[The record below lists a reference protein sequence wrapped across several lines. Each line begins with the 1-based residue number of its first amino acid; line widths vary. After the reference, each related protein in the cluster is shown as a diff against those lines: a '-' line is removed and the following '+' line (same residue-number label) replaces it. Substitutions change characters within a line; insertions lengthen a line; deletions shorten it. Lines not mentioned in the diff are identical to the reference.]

1 MTSCQ
6 PSAIGHSRPSGG
18 SHQPSAISHQLKRRG
33 WFVIG
38 ALAAIATAPG
48 ISVPGSLFPVPV
60 LQAQETGLPV
70 GAKAPTST
78 VVETLDGKSFDIG
91 QYVGKTPMLLEFWAT
106 WCPLCK
112 QLEPTMIDV
121 AKRYGSKVKF
131 IGVAVSVNQTPER
144 VKLYAEKHGLPM
156 EVYYDRKGAAADG
169 YDAAA
174 TSYVVIVDKT
184 GTVVYTGLGGTQNLE
199 TAIKK
204 ALGAPGTPGP

>member
-1 MTSCQ
+1 MTSQQ
-6 PSAIGHSRPSGG
+6 PTAIAALRTAVI
-18 SHQPSAISHQLKRRG
+18 SHQPSAISHQRRRRRR
-33 WFVIG
+33 FAIG
-38 ALAAIATAPG
+38 AFAAIAIAP
-48 ISVPGSLFPVPV
+48 ILSVPGSPFPVTG

-70 GAKAPTST
+70 GAKAPAST

-91 QYVGKTPMLLEFWAT
+91 QYVGKTPMLIEFWAT

-112 QLEPTMIDV
+112 QLEPTMVDV

-156 EVYYDRKGAAADG
+156 EVYYDRKGTAADG

-184 GTVVYTGLGGTQNLE
+184 GTVVYTGLGGTQNIE
-199 TAIKK
+199 AAVKK
-204 ALGAPGTPGP
+204 ALGTPGTPGA

>member
-1 MTSCQ
+1 M
-6 PSAIGHSRPSGG
+6 
-18 SHQPSAISHQLKRRG
+18 
-33 WFVIG
+33 V
-38 ALAAIATAPG
+38 APG
-48 ISVPGSLFPVPV
+48 ITVPGSLFAVPA

-70 GAKAPTST
+70 GAKAPAST

-91 QYVGKTPMLLEFWAT
+91 QYVGKTPMLIEFWAT

-112 QLEPTMIDV
+112 QLEPTMVDV

-156 EVYYDRKGAAADG
+156 EVYFDRKGAAADG

-174 TSYVVIVDKT
+174 TSYVVIVDKS
-184 GTVVYTGLGGTQNLE
+184 GTVVYTGLGGSQNLE

-204 ALGAPGTPGP
+204 ALGSTGTPGA

>member
-1 MTSCQ
+1 L
-6 PSAIGHSRPSGG
+6 AIG
-18 SHQPSAISHQLKRRG
+18 
-33 WFVIG
+33 V
-38 ALAAIATAPG
+38 LAVMVVAPG
-48 ISVPGSLFPVPV
+48 ITVPGSLFPVPA

-70 GAKAPTST
+70 GAKAPAST

-91 QYVGKTPMLLEFWAT
+91 QYVGKTPMLIEFWAT

-112 QLEPTMIDV
+112 QLEPTMVDV

-156 EVYYDRKGAAADG
+156 EVYFDRKGAAADG

-174 TSYVVIVDKT
+174 TSYVVIVDKS
-184 GTVVYTGLGGTQNLE
+184 GTVVYTGLGGSQNLE

-204 ALGAPGTPGP
+204 ALGSTGTPGA

>member
-1 MTSCQ
+1 MTSYQ
-6 PSAIGHSRPSGG
+6 PSAIGRE
-18 SHQPSAISHQLKRRG
+18 LKRRG
-33 WFVIG
+33 WLATG
-38 ALAAIATAPG
+38 ALAAIAIAPTL
-48 ISVPGSLFPVPV
+48 SVPNSRLPVAT

-70 GAKAPTST
+70 GAKAPAST

-91 QYVGKTPMLLEFWAT
+91 QYVGKTPMVIEFWAT

-112 QLEPTMIDV
+112 QLEPTMVDV

-144 VKLYAEKHGLPM
+144 VKLYAEKHGLPL

-174 TSYVVIVDKT
+174 TSYVVIVDKA
-184 GTVVYTGLGGTQNLE
+184 GTVVYTGLGGSQNLE
-199 TAIKK
+199 AGVKK
-204 ALGAPGTPGP
+204 ALGTVGTPGA